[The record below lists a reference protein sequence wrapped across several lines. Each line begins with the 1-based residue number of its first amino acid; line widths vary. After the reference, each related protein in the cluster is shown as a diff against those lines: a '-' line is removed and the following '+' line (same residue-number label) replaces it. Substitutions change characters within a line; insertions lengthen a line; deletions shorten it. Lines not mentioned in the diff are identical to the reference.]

1 MVKKTE
7 LTKTEL
13 RRKYSKWMINFV
25 KGIQEIQNLDRN
37 TQTHLWFCMLNECLY
52 TTESNP
58 FLSKMYKF
66 DGLYEV
72 EDSGLLEDFQL
83 MPMNRARLVEGMKSY
98 LMNGGKRKW
107 TDTLKRIEDS
117 FDRGDY

>member
-52 TTESNP
+52 TTEPNP

-98 LMNGGKRKW
+98 LMIGGKRKW